1 MTITLDELTKTTDLT
16 LLDQVLQDK
25 NDWEKQKIL
34 QWVYKTQTP
43 PNDPLFLIM
52 LALGNQ
58 QFLLEQAPK
67 NLNQL
72 FDDQYE
78 RFIEII
84 DRTLKESERAALIS
98 QRAAIAA
105 AVSALLKKTDWEQRS
120 RILGAILPAA
130 GILVAAIGVGILL
143 GMTVPL
149 WLQGGYAA
157 DKPRQLTV
165 AEVEDLR
172 WLKSADGKL
181 AKNLIR
187 WNSGM
192 LDNLNCLEDVE
203 RLNVTLSRW
212 T

>member
-1 MTITLDELTKTTDLT
+1 
-16 LLDQVLQDK
+16 
-25 NDWEKQKIL
+25 L

-84 DRTLKESERAALIS
+84 ERTLKESERAALIS

-105 AVSALLKKTDWEQRS
+105 AVSSLLKKTDWEQRS
-120 RILGAILPAA
+120 RLLGAIIPAA
-130 GILVAAIGVGILL
+130 GILIAAIGVGVLL

-149 WLQGGYAA
+149 WLQGGYVAN
-157 DKPRQLTV
+157 QTLTV

-181 AKNLIR
+181 AKNLTR

-203 RLNVTLSRW
+203 RLNVTLEVQGKKAESGFCLLWVVPFQDRKF
-212 T
+212 TSENKI